1 MSNSVCMCV
10 RKCVRL
16 AVHYHSDAFAG
27 ATIIQGDRRVPRGK
41 FVAAIWWCWSCRCTC
56 LIGTVVLFALL
67 QFMKCNDS
75 IVIYSRLEDVKDLRS
90 W

>member
-56 LIGTVVLFALL
+56 L
-67 QFMKCNDS
+67 
-75 IVIYSRLEDVKDLRS
+75 
-90 W
+90 